1 MTMELRTTLRTLL
14 TAWALTASGCA
25 VFSTPPADDAPRTA
39 LSPALQARLDRL
51 MHEIRYSKGQT
62 LLAQLREISAFGKHA
77 VAPVIAGPFADADAR
92 LRAGAVYVLGEV
104 DRLEGDA
111 RAREAVIK
119 ALRDSDGA
127 VRLEAARALLEA
139 GDMSGADLLV
149 TALDDTQRG
158 IRVRAF
164 LTLSSATGESF
175 GYNPDATPEL
185 RRAAAERY
193 RTHFQSQPAI
203 RSTGSAMGGS
213 NATPDAG

>member
-1 MTMELRTTLRTLL
+1 MTMELRIALRTLL
-14 TAWALTASGCA
+14 AAWALTATGCG
-25 VFSTPPADDAPRTA
+25 VLSTAAPDEAPRTV

-77 VAPVIAGPFADADAR
+77 VAPVIAGPLADTDAR
-92 LRAGAVYVLGEV
+92 LRAGAVYVLGEI

-111 RAREAVIK
+111 RARQAVVS
-119 ALRDSDGA
+119 ALNDSDGT
-127 VRLEAARALLEA
+127 VRLEAARALLES
-139 GDMSGADLLV
+139 GDLSGADLLV

-175 GYNPDATPEL
+175 GYNPDATSEL
-185 RRAAAERY
+185 RRAAAQRY
-193 RTHFQSQPAI
+193 RAHFQSQPAT
-203 RSTGSAMGGS
+203 RTTGSAMATS
-213 NATPDAG
+213 NAALDAG